1 MAEAQW
7 ALAAPARRMK
17 LKAGSLALTALLAL
31 LTSLGPLS
39 TDMYLPSLP
48 AIGRFFSASTSSVQL
63 TLSLFLAGFAAGQI
77 IYGPLS
83 DAWGRK
89 PVLTGGLLAFLIAT
103 LGCALAPSMDLLIA
117 ARFAQAVGACAAVV
131 LARAIVRDLYE
142 ASDAARMLSMM
153 GALMGLVPAIG
164 PVLGGVLETQFGWR
178 ASFVLSAVLAFLLI
192 LSVALLLP
200 ETLAADR
207 RGRVS
212 FARMRGDFALLVK
225 SPVFRRYAGAV
236 CLAYGGLFAFISGSS
251 FVLQQHYGLTELQFG
266 LSFALCVGG
275 YIAGTLLAIR
285 YSTSHGISALLF
297 AGTIALAVGG
307 VSMVIL
313 MSSAAP
319 QVWHVLLPMV
329 IYMVGVGL
337 ALPQSTAG
345 AITPFPLAA
354 GTASSLMGFCQMTFA
369 ALVGIVT
376 AAYIDDYP
384 AALGWVIAGLGVAN
398 LALAL
403 LWRAR
408 GEENAR

>member
-1 MAEAQW
+1 
-7 ALAAPARRMK
+7 MK
-17 LKAGSLALTALLAL
+17 LKAGSLALTCLLAM

-48 AIGRFFSASTSSVQL
+48 AIGRFFAASTSSVQL

-89 PVLTGGLLAFLIAT
+89 PVLTGGLLVFLSAT
-103 LGCALAPSMDLLIA
+103 LACAFAPSMDLLIV

-178 ASFVLSAVLAFLLI
+178 ASFLLSAVLAFLLM
-192 LSVALLLP
+192 LTVMALLP
-200 ETLAADR
+200 ETLAAER
-207 RGRVS
+207 RGGVS
-212 FARMRGDFALLVK
+212 FARMRRDFAMLGK
-225 SPVFRRYAGAV
+225 SPVFRRYAAAV

-266 LSFALCVGG
+266 LSFALCVFGF
-275 YIAGTLLAIR
+275 IAGTLLGIR
-285 YSTSHGISALLF
+285 FSKSHGIPALLF
-297 AGTIALAVGG
+297 TGTIALAVGG
-307 VSMVIL
+307 VLMVIL
-313 MSSAAP
+313 MSSADTR
-319 QVWHVLLPMV
+319 VWHVLFPMV
-329 IYMVGVGL
+329 IYMIGVGL

-345 AITPFPLAA
+345 AITPFPQAA

-369 ALVGIVT
+369 AVVGIVT
-376 AAYIDDYP
+376 AAFIDDYP
-384 AALGWVIAGLGVAN
+384 AALGWVIAVLGVAN
-398 LALAL
+398 LALSVV
-403 LWRAR
+403 WRHNGKEA
-408 GEENAR
+408 E